1 MKAIA
6 IDGPSGVG
14 KSTVAEELARRLNFL
29 HVDTGALY
37 RAVALYVLRKNIP
50 VKLIVKDL
58 KNIKID
64 IDFYKN
70 KQNVFLNNENV
81 TKFLRDEKVS
91 FLASEISKI
100 MEVRAFLI
108 ESQRKLALKYNVVM
122 DGRDIGTVVLP
133 NADLKFFLT
142 ARANVRANRRYLE
155 LRKKGYKDITY
166 EKVLLSIL
174 KRDKSDTERKFSPLF
189 PAFSAKIIDVSD
201 IGVSEVVDIIFNL
214 FKNNIT
220 DVKIGK

>member
-14 KSTVAEELARRLNFL
+14 KSTAAEELARRLNFL
-29 HVDTGALY
+29 HVDTGELY

-50 VKLIVKDL
+50 VKLITKDL

-81 TKFLRDEKVS
+81 TKFLRDEKISV
-91 FLASEISKI
+91 LASEISKVR
-100 MEVRAFLI
+100 EVRAFLI
-108 ESQRKLALKYNVVM
+108 EAQRKLALEHDVVM
-122 DGRDIGTVVLP
+122 DGRDIGTVVLL
-133 NADLKFFLT
+133 NADLKIFLT

-166 EKVLLSIL
+166 EKVLLDIL

-214 FKNNIT
+214 FKN
-220 DVKIGK
+220 VKLGN

>member
-122 DGRDIGTVVLP
+122 DGRDIGTVVLL
-133 NADLKFFLT
+133 NADLKIFLT

-166 EKVLLSIL
+166 EKVLLDIL

-214 FKNNIT
+214 FKN
-220 DVKIGK
+220 VKLGN

>member
-81 TKFLRDEKVS
+81 TKFLRDEKISV
-91 FLASEISKI
+91 LASEISKVR
-100 MEVRAFLI
+100 EVRAFLI
-108 ESQRKLALKYNVVM
+108 EAQRKLALEHDVVM
-122 DGRDIGTVVLP
+122 DGRDIGTVVLL
-133 NADLKFFLT
+133 NADLKIFLT

-166 EKVLLSIL
+166 EKVLLDIL

-214 FKNNIT
+214 FKN
-220 DVKIGK
+220 VKLGN